1 MAVKTR
7 KNSKRRTRPM
17 NETRYQMMRRTG
29 HTYRAIRAKT
39 NLPTFTA
46 EELRSEV
53 WAEVPEGVAP
63 CRLEASNLGR
73 LRDYQTKRVLSV
85 NIQHSGYIIAFMPNG
100 ARPRTMALAPL
111 IWAAWAGSPAT
122 FREGWDIDHIDGDK
136 TNNRP
141 QNLRLL
147 SHSRNTARG
156 HRPVVHRGTVYPSS
170 NAAARALGVCGETIA
185 RWIEED
191 SKPRWGGI
199 IRRAG
204 YTPDGEPIRFADEL
218 RDVCDGLTVRT

>member
-1 MAVKTR
+1 
-7 KNSKRRTRPM
+7 M

-29 HTYRAIRAKT
+29 HTYRAMRAKT

-46 EELRSEV
+46 DELSKEV

-73 LRDYQTKRVLSV
+73 LRDYETRRVLSV
-85 NIQHSGYIIAFMPNG
+85 NVQHSGYLIAFLPRG
-100 ARPRTMALAPL
+100 ARPRTMAVSTL
-111 IWAAWAGSPAT
+111 IFAAWNPTICRDGL
-122 FREGWDIDHIDGDK
+122 DVDHVNGDK
-136 TNNRP
+136 TDNRP
-141 QNLRLL
+141 GNLRLID
-147 SHSRNTARG
+147 HARNTCRG
-156 HRPVVHRGTVYPSS
+156 CLPVVHRGTVYPSA

-185 RWIEED
+185 RWIGED